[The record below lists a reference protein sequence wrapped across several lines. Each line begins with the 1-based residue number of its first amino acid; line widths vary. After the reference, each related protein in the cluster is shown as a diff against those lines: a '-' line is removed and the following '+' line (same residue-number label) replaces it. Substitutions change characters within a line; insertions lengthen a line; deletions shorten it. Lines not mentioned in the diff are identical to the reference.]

1 MPGVHWEHA
10 YEHGD
15 VKLPIALPWMHELGW
30 PFTDVRLLVALKKLF
45 IDVPAALGY
54 QLPEVALSIDFSTST
69 AALLEAQVVYLGW
82 LEKVSRLL

>member
-1 MPGVHWEHA
+1 MLRHEDVPGVHQEHA

-54 QLPEVALSIDFSTST
+54 QLPEVAFCT
-69 AALLEAQVVYLGW
+69 
-82 LEKVSRLL
+82 